1 MKVGDLIV
9 NALQEEP
16 YMIYQV
22 VRAPYTARF
31 MDSDD
36 WEMVANGMGEYAGSY
51 TSAIDIA
58 PMSGKDLGSIYKKKR
73 ASSFRVISSNN

>member
-1 MKVGDLIV
+1 VKVGDLIV

-31 MDSDD
+31 MDSQD
-36 WEMVANGMGEYAGSY
+36 WEMVDNGMGEYAGSY

-58 PMSGKDLGSIYKKKR
+58 PMSGKDVGAIYKKKR
-73 ASSFRVISSNN
+73 ACNFRIISNSP